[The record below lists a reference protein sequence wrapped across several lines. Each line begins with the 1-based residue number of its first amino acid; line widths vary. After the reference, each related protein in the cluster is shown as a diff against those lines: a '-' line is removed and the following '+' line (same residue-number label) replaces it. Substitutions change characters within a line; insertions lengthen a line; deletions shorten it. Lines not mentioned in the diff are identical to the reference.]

1 MSNNKNFIEFVKKY
15 REKNPDLSYREAQKK
30 AKIDYRKIKEKEQYN
45 ILKKEIKKD
54 DYSEKKNKNRGR
66 NYNQTQTQRNR
77 TIININMNPN
87 GMPSISTN
95 QPVKTNYNVVNP
107 LQPPIITQQQPIQS
121 NYNIANPLKPPIT
134 KARSFPE
141 VKTEPTNI
149 GAPIGASFN
158 DPKKEIQTKKLNI
171 NTDFKSKLES
181 LFKR

>member
-1 MSNNKNFIEFVKKY
+1 MSNNKNFIEFVEKF

-30 AKIDYRKIKEKEQYN
+30 AKIDYRKMKEKEQYN

-54 DYSEKKNKNRGR
+54 NPLQQKNKNRGR
-66 NYNQTQTQRNR
+66 NYNQTQRNR

-95 QPVKTNYNVVNP
+95 QPVQTNYTVNP

-121 NYNIANPLKPPIT
+121 NFNIANPLKPPLT
-134 KARSFPE
+134 KAKSYPQ

-149 GAPIGASFN
+149 TAPIGASFN
-158 DPKKEIQTKKLNI
+158 DPKKKIESAKKLNI

-181 LFKR
+181 LFQR